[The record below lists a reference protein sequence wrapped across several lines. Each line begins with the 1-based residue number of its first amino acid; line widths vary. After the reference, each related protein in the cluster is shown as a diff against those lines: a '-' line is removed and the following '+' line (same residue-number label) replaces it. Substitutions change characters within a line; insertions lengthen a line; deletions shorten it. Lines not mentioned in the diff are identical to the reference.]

1 MPRTRLLVLGVAWL
15 LLMAAAATAETRY
28 VNDQLIIDLR
38 AAPNS
43 ESSEITTLKT
53 DAPLEILG
61 ENGRFLKVRTEAGE
75 VGYVLSQYV
84 TTSTP
89 KSLQLTRLTRE
100 RDELQRKLKQL
111 EETQGKTSSELEKT
125 RRQQED
131 LSRELQAKLTA
142 TEQQLD
148 TTRRQLTVATTKYE
162 TLQKD
167 AGNVATIV
175 DERDQL
181 QQENGQLKTE
191 LASLHEENSS
201 LLRTGMI
208 QWFLAG
214 GGVFFFG
221 WLIGKV
227 SRKKRRGF

>member
-1 MPRTRLLVLGVAWL
+1 MPRTRLFVLAVAWL

-38 AAPNS
+38 AAPNP
-43 ESSEITTLKT
+43 ESSVITTLKT
-53 DAPLEILG
+53 DAPLEILAD
-61 ENGRFLKVRTEAGE
+61 NGRFLKVRTEAGE

-84 TTSTP
+84 ATALP
-89 KSLQLTRLTRE
+89 KSLQLSRLTKE
-100 RDELQRKLKQL
+100 RDELQRKLDQL
-111 EETQGKTSSELEKT
+111 EAAQGKTSSELAKT
-125 RRQQED
+125 RKQQED
-131 LSRELQAKLTA
+131 LTRELQAKLTA

-148 TTRRQLTVATTKYE
+148 TAQHQLSAATAKYE
-162 TLQKD
+162 ALQKD

-175 DERDQL
+175 DQRDRL

-191 LASLHEENSS
+191 LASLREENSS

-221 WLIGKV
+221 WLIGKL